1 MKQVMIDYI
10 FKNIFSHVELYF
22 PYCVAYYDDIIKISA
37 GILYISILV
46 FYILVIMLHNCR
58 FGIDTPSG
66 LEKQLK
72 VPNME
77 GWTGNSIR
85 WTGTV
90 LSCSNSVHISKWL
103 LKKKI
108 IVRY

>member
-22 PYCVAYYDDIIKISA
+22 PNCVAYYDDIIKISA
-37 GILYISILV
+37 GTAEIV

-77 GWTGNSIR
+77 GWTGTSIR
-85 WTGTV
+85 WTGI
-90 LSCSNSVHISKWL
+90 LC
-103 LKKKI
+103 
-108 IVRY
+108 